1 MQQNEMIEFA
11 KKLVLECGEKLRE
24 AGKLNVEYKTGIQDL
39 VTQYDRMIE
48 QYMYH
53 KIQEQ
58 YPTHQFLGEE
68 NVKEM
73 GNHLWILDP
82 IDGTVNFVTMHRDF
96 AISLAYYED
105 KKPVF
110 GIVYDVM
117 RDELFLGVHGEGA
130 WLNDRKLA
138 KPDKKKLSE
147 CVLEAGIST
156 ISYMKEQFQYDIFA
170 LQKKIRA
177 HRSYGCAS
185 LSIVHIAQGITDI
198 YITSKAKCWDYAAAI
213 IILEETGGA
222 YHIHNSFFTSECT
235 FCMFVNQEEHM
246 KQILKDCLP

>member
-1 MQQNEMIEFA
+1 MIEFA

-24 AGKLNVEYKTGIQDL
+24 AGKVNVEYKTGLQDL

-48 QYMYH
+48 KYMYN

-58 YPTHQFLGEE
+58 YPDHQFLGEE

-73 GNHLWILDP
+73 GNHLWIVDP

-96 AISLAYYED
+96 SISLAYYED

-117 RDELFLGVHGEGA
+117 RDELFLGIHGKGA
-130 WLNDRKLA
+130 WLNDKKLENLH
-138 KPDKKKLSE
+138 DKELSE
-147 CVLEAGIST
+147 CLLEVGMST
-156 ISYMKEQFQYDIFA
+156 ISYMKEQFCYDLFEF
-170 LQKKIRA
+170 QKKVRA

-198 YITSKAKCWDYAAAI
+198 YIASKVKCWDYAAAV
-213 IILEETGGA
+213 IILKETGGVFK
-222 YHIHNSFFTSECT
+222 IHDSFFTIEET
-235 FCMFVNQEEHM
+235 FCIFANQKEWVM
-246 KQILKDCLP
+246 QIEKENNCY